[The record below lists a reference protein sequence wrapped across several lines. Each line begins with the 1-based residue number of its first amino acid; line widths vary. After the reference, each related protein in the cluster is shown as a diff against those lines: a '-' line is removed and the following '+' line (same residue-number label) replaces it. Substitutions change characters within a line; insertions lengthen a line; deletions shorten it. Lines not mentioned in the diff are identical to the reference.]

1 MGRHMVPMGSQAG
14 EGQSPL
20 YVTEVPKLL
29 KGKENNLKPEDE
41 KIVVDAHRPKKLF
54 LLFICYPT

>member
-1 MGRHMVPMGSQAG
+1 MGSQAG

-29 KGKENNLKPEDE
+29 RGNENNLKPEDE